1 MTTALAL
8 ALAFA
13 SGSASALGLGQIE
26 LKSRQG
32 EPLLAEIAI
41 VSSDPAELHQLRAGL
56 ASPDTFTRVGLDPP
70 SGTLS
75 TLRFEPALNDAG
87 EAVIRVTSAQPI
99 DQSVL
104 TFLIEVDWGQG
115 RLVREYSTLLDAP
128 RTVSAPLQPP
138 VEAPVVAPSNAIV
151 RAPEVAPPP
160 EAGTSAAEP
169 IEAQPDD
176 AVAAIEPEREPDPA
190 PAPAPEPAPVAR
202 AAAAAPAPIPTPPA
216 PGEYG
221 AVVAGETLSQIAG
234 GLGLDVSLEQAMI
247 ALLRANPD
255 AFINDNINLLKQGA
269 VLRVPPR
276 EELTS
281 LGRAEASALVQM
293 QVRQWR
299 QARPAAAQPADKAVA
314 DAGPAAAAGPAA
326 QPTSG
331 ARLEIVPPGASSATQ
346 AGTQSGIAAGGE
358 GEMLRQE
365 LIQTRETLAARE
377 AELAEMQSRVA
388 ELEKLQNDQQKLLS
402 MKDSQ
407 LAAAQQRLGT
417 AETAAPPPEAARS
430 STLPWILGGIVLVL
444 ALIAGWAMRRRSTPV
459 PAFRSPV
466 EKPRSSLADA
476 FAPATAPP
484 VAAKTHARKVDDQA
498 KADASAQV
506 ETAGADSTTGP
517 DGTLPLWD
525 RRDSKPRAPARTSL
539 PATAAATSTPVWHD
553 PGAADSA
560 SRSEATTS
568 DGMPRAGNEGL
579 ELARA
584 YLELGD
590 HDSAR
595 LLLAEIVAS
604 GDPDHSQQAARML
617 HELG

>member
-8 ALAFA
+8 ALACA
-13 SGSASALGLGQIE
+13 SGGASALGLGQIE
-26 LKSRQG
+26 LKSKQG

-70 SGTLS
+70 SGTIS

-87 EAVIRVTSAQPI
+87 ESVIRVTSAQPI

-128 RTVSAPLQPP
+128 RTVSAPLQPS

-151 RAPEVAPPP
+151 RAPDIAPPP
-160 EAGTSAAEP
+160 EPEPDSAEP
-169 IEAQPDD
+169 LDPGREKD
-176 AVAAIEPEREPDPA
+176 AVAALEADAQPEPRPQPEPA
-190 PAPAPEPAPVAR
+190 PQPAPAPVAR
-202 AAAAAPAPIPTPPA
+202 AAPAGSADRA

-221 AVVAGETLSQIAG
+221 AVAAGETLSQIAG
-234 GLGLDVSLEQAMI
+234 GLGLGVSLDQAMI

-255 AFINDNINLLKQGA
+255 AFINDNINLLKQGV
-269 VLRVPPR
+269 VLRVPER
-276 EELTS
+276 EEMVS

-299 QARPAAAQPADKAVA
+299 QART
-314 DAGPAAAAGPAA
+314 AA
-326 QPTSG
+326 QPTADSVANAGPPANAGQPPIQAASG
-331 ARLEIVPPGASSATQ
+331 ARLEIVPPGAGSATQ

-365 LIQTRETLAARE
+365 LIQTRETLAAKE

-402 MKDSQ
+402 MKDTQ

-417 AETAAPPPEAARS
+417 AETVAPAPETARS

-444 ALIAGWAMRRRSTPV
+444 ALIAGWAMRRRRTSAPV
-459 PAFRSPV
+459 FPSPP
-466 EKPRSSLADA
+466 ERPRTSLADA
-476 FAPATAPP
+476 FAPTAQSPE
-484 VAAKTHARKVDDQA
+484 AEQTHARKPLDRPVIETPAQA
-498 KADASAQV
+498 
-506 ETAGADSTTGP
+506 ETTQAEPATGAG
-517 DGTLPLWD
+517 GTLPLWD
-525 RRDSKPRAPARTSL
+525 RGDRKPRSPVRAP
-539 PATAAATSTPVWHD
+539 PVAATSTPAWHD
-553 PGAADSA
+553 PGAATSA
-560 SRSEATTS
+560 AHGDAT
-568 DGMPRAGNEGL
+568 PREGTPQAASEGL
-579 ELARA
+579 ERARA

-590 HDSAR
+590 HVSAR
-595 LLLAEIVAS
+595 VLLVEIVAS
-604 GDPDHSQQAARML
+604 GDLDHSRQAARML